1 MHAEAIGISHVL
13 LQSGVERFIPQKN
26 QPNFF
31 QEPEEP
37 DVVFRSNF
45 DFDRTRDRS
54 IIELRLVWIVGD
66 KRQRIG
72 IQIQRFGKIDGPSF

>member
-1 MHAEAIGISHVL
+1 MHAEAIGIFHVL
-13 LQSGVERFIPQKN
+13 LQSGVERSIPQKN

-31 QEPEEP
+31 HEPEEP
-37 DVVFRSNF
+37 DMVFRGNF

-72 IQIQRFGKIDGPSF
+72 IQI